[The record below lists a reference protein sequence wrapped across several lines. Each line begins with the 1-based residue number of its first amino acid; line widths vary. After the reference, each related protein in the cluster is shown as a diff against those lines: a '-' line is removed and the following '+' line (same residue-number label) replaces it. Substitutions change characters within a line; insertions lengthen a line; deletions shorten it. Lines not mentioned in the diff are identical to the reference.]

1 MWLNFLSNIAI
12 WKKENRIIILE
23 KFMANWEEIL
33 IDLGQKENVVFSTS
47 FSLEDQI
54 ITDFIAKNHLKI
66 EIFTIDTGRLF
77 NESYEV
83 WQRTLDKYDLE
94 IKSYY
99 PNQYEIEDFVKINGI
114 NAFYNSVSLRK
125 KCCHI
130 RKIEPLKRALK
141 NKNFW
146 ISGIRKEHSQ
156 DRSKKKIS
164 EFDDNLKIKR
174 AFADPVFFAV
184 KDFGKTEQINE
195 TLEKINVND
204 YAEILFLTKY
214 IGDYNVTKFGKKTL
228 TFENKGYTLV
238 VERL

>member
-1 MWLNFLSNIAI
+1 MAI
-12 WKKENRIIILE
+12 WKKENQRIILE
-23 KFMANWEEIL
+23 KFMANWKEIL
-33 IDLGQKENVVFSTS
+33 IDLGQKENVAFSTS

-77 NESYEV
+77 NESYKV
-83 WQRTLDKYDLE
+83 WQRTLDEYDLE

-99 PNQYEIEDFVKINGI
+99 PNHYEIEDFVKINGI

-164 EFDDNLKIKR
+164 EFDDNLKI
-174 AFADPVFFAV
+174 
-184 KDFGKTEQINE
+184 
-195 TLEKINVND
+195 
-204 YAEILFLTKY
+204 
-214 IGDYNVTKFGKKTL
+214 TKFYPLLDLKEDEIWQIIRKGKIPYNKL
-228 TFENKGYTLV
+228 YDNGFESIGCAPCSRAGFARDGRWWWEKSNKECGLHSN
-238 VERL
+238 